1 MKNDA
6 IVFQAKI
13 YAFDLANC
21 AREFG
26 FKPEEAW
33 ELSLASN
40 EERSALEKLYFPVIS
55 AKILPEM
62 LSEMFGMVRKK
73 LSSAPY
79 NTEENPDTKDI
90 RRQNKE
96 FLVAFNPMRTRH

>member
-1 MKNDA
+1 MRNDA
-6 IVFQAKI
+6 IIFQAKI

-26 FKPEEAW
+26 FKPEESW
-33 ELSLASN
+33 QLSLASN

-62 LSEMFGMVRKK
+62 LSEIFGLVYRKLNSTTGQIEK
-73 LSSAPY
+73 
-79 NTEENPDTKDI
+79 NPDTNDI
-90 RRQNKE
+90 RRQHQE
-96 FLVAFNPMRTRH
+96 YLVAFNPLRMRR